1 MLPLAAPCRPLP
13 DTLRLH
19 SVIDMVVTTLD
30 IRDPYTFEHSYRV
43 AGLAEMLAQAMH
55 LSPEQCHLVHYA
67 AHLHDI
73 GKIGFSDKV
82 LNKPGKL
89 TAEEMAELQSHSLLG
104 HAILGKIPELA
115 GLAHIVRHH
124 HERWDGA
131 GYPDGLSGQDI
142 PLESRIIGLVDA
154 FDAMTSNRPYRHRM
168 SHFWALEEIGKH
180 AGSQFCPNCAE
191 VFLAH
196 RAKVKM
202 SQYQGRITAFA
213 HHLDQ
218 VRHDSLMH
226 SRRLAHP

>member
-1 MLPLAAPCRPLP
+1 M
-13 DTLRLH
+13 
-19 SVIDMVVTTLD
+19 
-30 IRDPYTFEHSYRV
+30 
-43 AGLAEMLAQAMH
+43 
-55 LSPEQCHLVHYA
+55 
-67 AHLHDI
+67 
-73 GKIGFSDKV
+73 
-82 LNKPGKL
+82 
-89 TAEEMAELQSHSLLG
+89 
-104 HAILGKIPELA
+104 
-115 GLAHIVRHH
+115 
-124 HERWDGA
+124 
-131 GYPDGLSGQDI
+131 
-142 PLESRIIGLVDA
+142 ESRIIGLVDA

-218 VRHDSLMH
+218 VRHNSLMH